1 MSKPS
6 KRPGRAARDIHERI
20 QAQAASLRHNGPPG
34 MRSAD
39 ELPELGALLEAARVA
54 VGKAAP
60 RSIVFEGRTYWLRV
74 CLAAQ
79 IEVFSEPG
87 AARPLAH
94 ALSLNSDEFGHSPGH

>member
-1 MSKPS
+1 MSKAS

-20 QAQAASLRHNGPPG
+20 HAQAASLRRAGAFG

-39 ELPELGALLEAARVA
+39 DLPELGALLEAARAA
-54 VGKAAP
+54 VGKAVP

-79 IEVFSEPG
+79 IDVFSEPG
-87 AARPLAH
+87 ASAPLAQ